1 MSKKSKKRFNIEEL
15 IKERL
20 HSLEDGI
27 RIASD
32 GAYIEGLPLFV
43 VYYDRE
49 NKACLMLDEHHLNGF
64 DDDNDEILSEFVSNH
79 PERFVRVPHEVTSHD
94 YDLMED
100 FAHMKKNPKL
110 IQALLGR
117 RPMATFNDLVAELRL
132 DREWLNFRYKA
143 YDDQFKKWAEEY
155 DIEL

>member
-1 MSKKSKKRFNIEEL
+1 MSKNIKTTSKIEKL
-15 IKERL
+15 IKEKL
-20 HSLEDGI
+20 HSLDDGI
-27 RIASD
+27 QMARG
-32 GAYIEGLPLFV
+32 GAYLEGCPLFV

-49 NKACLMLDEHHLNGF
+49 NKGCIMIDEYNLSDIHDF
-64 DDDNDEILSEFVSNH
+64 ADEILSKFVWNH
-79 PERFVRVPHEVTSHD
+79 PERFVRVPHEIACHD

-132 DREWLNFRYKA
+132 DSEWLNFRYKA